1 MLVNS
6 FPRRWIPSV
15 LFKGLA
21 EFRTPLLTMLA
32 TPLYTYIYIHAML
45 NFCSFVVQQRTDYGG
60 LETVHVSAK
69 NCYYTGSVAG
79 HQFSRVAFSMCDGE
93 MVR

>member
-21 EFRTPLLTMLA
+21 EFRTPPFDNAGYAPAYALSNTIPKIL
-32 TPLYTYIYIHAML
+32 IYW
-45 NFCSFVVQQRTDYGG
+45 
-60 LETVHVSAK
+60 
-69 NCYYTGSVAG
+69 
-79 HQFSRVAFSMCDGE
+79 
-93 MVR
+93 

>member
-1 MLVNS
+1 
-6 FPRRWIPSV
+6 
-15 LFKGLA
+15 
-21 EFRTPLLTMLA
+21 
-32 TPLYTYIYIHAML
+32 ML

-60 LETVHVSAK
+60 LETVNVSAK